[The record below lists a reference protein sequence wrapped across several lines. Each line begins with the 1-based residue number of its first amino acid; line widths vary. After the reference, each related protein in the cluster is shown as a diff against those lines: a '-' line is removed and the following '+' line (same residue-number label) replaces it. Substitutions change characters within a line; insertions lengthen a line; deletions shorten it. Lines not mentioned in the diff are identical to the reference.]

1 MSNSK
6 EIKVY
11 TNREELEA
19 DYEQY
24 VKDWKYDAQAQSGI
38 HKSGLRVNKVYLDGL
53 KFEYENL
60 PEWEESLAKD
70 GFSSKEMKQYLTMIN
85 NQFYI
90 INEKNPPRE
99 KVLTK
104 EEEIAELEKD
114 RNEHIAR
121 LKKYGKFNHRT
132 DEEID
137 QSIKEFNEFFDDY
150 YYTKR
155 GLGR

>member
-24 VKDWKYDAQAQSGI
+24 IKDWKYDAQAQSGI

-70 GFSSKEMKQYLTMIN
+70 GLSFKEMKQYLTMIS

-104 EEEIAELEKD
+104 EEEIAELEKY
-114 RNEHIAR
+114 RKEHIAFMTR
-121 LKKYGKFNHRT
+121 CGEYNHRT
-132 DEEID
+132 PEEIK
-137 QSIKEFNEFFDDY
+137 QSIKEYNEFFDEY
-150 YYTKR
+150 HYGKK
-155 GLGR
+155 GLER

>member
-24 VKDWKYDAQAQSGI
+24 IKDWKYDAQAQSGI

-70 GFSSKEMKQYLTMIN
+70 GLSFKEMKQYLTMIS

-104 EEEIAELEKD
+104 EEEIAELEKY
-114 RNEHIAR
+114 RKEHIAFMTR
-121 LKKYGKFNHRT
+121 CGEYNHRT
-132 DEEID
+132 PEEIEEF
-137 QSIKEFNEFFDDY
+137 IKKYNKHFDEY
-150 YYTKR
+150 HYGKK
-155 GLGR
+155 GLER

>member
-24 VKDWKYDAQAQSGI
+24 IKDWKYDAQAQSGI

-70 GFSSKEMKQYLTMIN
+70 GFSFKEMKQYLTMIN

-90 INEKNPPRE
+90 INEKNPPQE

-114 RNEHIAR
+114 RNEHIAFMTR
-121 LKKYGKFNHRT
+121 CAEYNHRT
-132 DEEID
+132 PEEIK
-137 QSIKEFNEFFDDY
+137 QSIEEFNKFFDDY